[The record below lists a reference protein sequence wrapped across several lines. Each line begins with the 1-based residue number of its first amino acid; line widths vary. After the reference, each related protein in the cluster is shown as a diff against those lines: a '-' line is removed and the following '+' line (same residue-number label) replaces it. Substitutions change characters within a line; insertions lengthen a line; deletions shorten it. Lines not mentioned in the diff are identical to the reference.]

1 MTSRATKLTV
11 WDEIGFRERV
21 LEVARLRGLNNLK
34 EVAHE
39 ARLDPKYFREHRAAL
54 PDGRN
59 VRHVLQIAEA
69 LEADP
74 AFLLGL
80 TDSPPLPNPAADAL
94 DRVAF
99 VASIAAHL
107 YAAMARRRPP
117 DRADCQKLAKMVVDI
132 LDYTDPETS

>member
-1 MTSRATKLTV
+1 MTV

-21 LEVARLRGLNNLK
+21 LDAARLRGINTLK
-34 EVAHE
+34 DVAHE
-39 ARLDPKYFREHRAAL
+39 ARLDPKYFREDRPTL

-69 LEADP
+69 LDADP
-74 AFLLGL
+74 AYLLGL
-80 TDSPPLPNPAADAL
+80 TDSPPLPSPGADAL

-117 DRADCQKLAKMVVDI
+117 GRADCQKLAKMVVNI